1 LTLAQRGVHLR
12 RRRPENAPGSP
23 LDDGRVREVT
33 AAIAR
38 GDPEAFAVL
47 YEAWFDR
54 AYAMARSLTRRDES
68 FCLDVVQDAML
79 RAVRCLR
86 AMPDGASL
94 ARWMGSVVR
103 SASIDRLRREARR
116 LRREA
121 RWGVRV
127 AAGEDAAEAAELEER
142 IAWLRDALAG
152 LPDTER
158 TLLAE
163 RFDRGRT
170 LEEAG
175 AAVGLTGNAAHG
187 RIRRALERLR
197 RKAREVFGDGS

>member
-1 LTLAQRGVHLR
+1 LR
-12 RRRPENAPGSP
+12 RWRPENAPGNS

-54 AYAMARSLTRRDES
+54 AYSMARALTRRDES
-68 FCLDVVQDAML
+68 FCLDVVQDAMV
-79 RAVRCLR
+79 RAVRSLR

-94 ARWMGSVVR
+94 ARWMACVVR
-103 SASIDRLRREARR
+103 TVSIDRLRREARR

-121 RWGVRV
+121 RHGTPV
-127 AAGEDAAEAAELEER
+127 AGSADATTAAELEEQVD
-142 IAWLRDALAG
+142 WLRGALAG
-152 LPDTER
+152 LPEVER

-175 AAVGLTGNAAHG
+175 ASLGLTGNAAHG

-197 RKAREVFGDGS
+197 RAAKEVFGDEP

>member
-1 LTLAQRGVHLR
+1 LR
-12 RRRPENAPGSP
+12 RWRPENAPGSS
-23 LDDGRVREVT
+23 LDDERVQEVT

-38 GDPEAFAVL
+38 GDPEAFAVF

-54 AYAMARSLTRRDES
+54 AHSMARAMTRRDES

-79 RAVRCLR
+79 RAVRSLR
-86 AMPDGASL
+86 AMPDRASL
-94 ARWMGSVVR
+94 ARWMARVVR
-103 SASIDRLRREARR
+103 TVSIDRLRREARR

-121 RWGVRV
+121 RRGPAI
-127 AAGEDAAEAAELEER
+127 AASADAATAVELEEQFV
-142 IAWLRDALAG
+142 WLRDELTK
-152 LPDTER
+152 LPETER
-158 TLLAE
+158 ALLAE

-175 AAVGLTGNAAHG
+175 ASVGMTGNAAHG

-197 RKAREVFGDGS
+197 RAAKEVFGDGS